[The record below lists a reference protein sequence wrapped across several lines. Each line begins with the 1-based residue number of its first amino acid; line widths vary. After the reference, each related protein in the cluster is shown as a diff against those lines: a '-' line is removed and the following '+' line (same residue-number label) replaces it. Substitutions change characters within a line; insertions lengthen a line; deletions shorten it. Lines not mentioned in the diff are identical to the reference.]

1 LKRRKVLELGAAL
14 AALGVAG
21 TLRAQDAA
29 ASWPSRPVRL
39 ILPFSPGGA
48 TDFQGRILCD
58 YLARAFGQQFYID
71 YKPGAGSNIGVAE
84 VARSAPDGYTLGW
97 ITVASHA
104 INPTLYARL
113 PFDHIRDFA
122 PVSMI
127 GTFPNLLVVTNSLP
141 VRTVPELI
149 ALLKKEPG
157 KYAFASSGQGTS
169 LHLSGEL
176 FKVMTGT
183 DMLHVPYKGGGPAI
197 TDVIA
202 GQVHMTFGNMPTVLP
217 HAKSGKVRAIAVT
230 SAERWFTAP
239 EIPTVAET
247 VPGFV
252 AMSWH
257 GVAFPAGTPG
267 AIVDKLASAI
277 HRAGDAGDAGA
288 ARSRGLEGD
297 ADVAA
302 RVRGLHPRGH
312 RALGAGD
319 PRLGRPGRIK
329 SNPHINPAS
338 PRSA

>member
-1 LKRRKVLELGAAL
+1 MTESRRRILWL
-14 AALGVAG
+14 AAAVAG
-21 TLRAQDAA
+21 VGLAGALRAQEQAA
-29 ASWPSRPVRL
+29 AWPGKPVRL
-39 ILPFSPGGA
+39 ILPFTPGGS

-58 YLARAFGQQFYID
+58 ALTRHFGQQFFID
-71 YKPGAGSNIGVAE
+71 YRPGAGSNIGVAE

-104 INPTLYARL
+104 INPTLYAKL
-113 PFDHIRDFA
+113 PFDHLRDFA

-127 GTFPNLLVVTNSLP
+127 GMFPNLLVVNNALP

-176 FKVMTGT
+176 FKLMTGT

-197 TDVIA
+197 TDVIGA
-202 GQVHMTFGNMPTVLP
+202 QVHMTFGNMPTVLP
-217 HAKSGKVRAIAVT
+217 HARSGKVRAVAVT

-239 EIPTVAET
+239 EIPAIAET
-247 VPGFV
+247 VPGFL

-267 AIVDKLASAI
+267 AIVDKLAAAI
-277 HRAGDAGDAGA
+277 HRALASSEMQERLASGGSKATPMSP
-288 ARSRGLEGD
+288 REF
-297 ADVAA
+297 ADFIRADTERWASAVRASGA
-302 RVRGLHPRGH
+302 RV
-312 RALGAGD
+312 D
-319 PRLGRPGRIK
+319 
-329 SNPHINPAS
+329 
-338 PRSA
+338 

>member
-1 LKRRKVLELGAAL
+1 VRRRRRILGLGAGL
-14 AALGVAG
+14 AVLGLAG
-21 TLRAQDAA
+21 AARAQGDAMA
-29 ASWPSRPVRL
+29 WPARAVRL
-39 ILPFSPGGA
+39 ILPFTPGGS

-58 YLARAFGQQFYID
+58 MLTRHFGQQFFVD

-104 INPTLYARL
+104 INPTLYAKL
-113 PFDHIRDFA
+113 PFDHLRDFA

-127 GTFPNLLVVTNSLP
+127 GMFPNLLVVNNALP

-149 ALLKKEPG
+149 TLLKSDPG

-176 FKVMTGT
+176 FKLMTGT
-183 DMLHVPYKGGGPAI
+183 DMLHVPYKGGGPAV

-217 HAKSGKVRAIAVT
+217 HVRSGKVRALAVT

-239 EIPTVAET
+239 EIPAIAET
-247 VPGFV
+247 VPGFL

-267 AIVDKLASAI
+267 AIVDKLAAAI
-277 HRAGDAGDAGA
+277 HRALATPEMKERLASGGSKATPMSPHEFA
-288 ARSRGLEGD
+288 AFIR
-297 ADVAA
+297 ADTERWAPAIKASGA
-302 RVRGLHPRGH
+302 RVE
-312 RALGAGD
+312 
-319 PRLGRPGRIK
+319 
-329 SNPHINPAS
+329 
-338 PRSA
+338 